1 MGVRGGEGIRLLDE
15 RPGSPLAFQ
24 LHFHSERLVTDSL
37 PQPRRRSWKL
47 IALAAVLVPALLF
60 SIYVGITLSWSYSEG
75 DRVGILQKF
84 SNKGWLCKS
93 WEGDLAMS
101 TVPGVAPTIWN
112 FTVRDD
118 AVAKQVTAALG
129 QRVGLRYAEHRGVP
143 TTCFGDTPYYVDSVW
158 VLQQ

>member
-1 MGVRGGEGIRLLDE
+1 M
-15 RPGSPLAFQ
+15 
-24 LHFHSERLVTDSL
+24 TDS
-37 PQPRRRSWKL
+37 PSQPRRRSWKL